1 MLDVIFLSFFEANA
15 EDNWSQLTSRFPHVK
30 RVDGIS
36 PIGAAHR
43 QCASIAETDYFYVVD
58 ADAIIL
64 DSFDFDF
71 IPDPKVRWPGGN
83 FQDKYVYVWRSLN
96 PVNNLVYG
104 YGGVKLFPREG
115 VLNHKV
121 WKPDFATSVAEAF
134 RPMPEISNIT
144 AFDFSEYNT
153 WKSAFREC
161 SKLQSK
167 VIARQKD
174 DETELRLWSWRT
186 QCGKHKFGIEQI
198 NARFCRSCQPA
209 APCPRRSSRQAGF
222 CHAIFA
228 RTKSRSGPRE
238 LTSGVFFARRRLG

>member
-1 MLDVIFLSFFEANA
+1 MLDVIFLSFFEENA
-15 EDNWSQLTSRFPHVK
+15 EENWWLLKEKVPHAQ
-30 RVDGIS
+30 RVENIS

-43 QCASIAETDYFYVVD
+43 ECANIARTNYFYVVD
-58 ADAIIL
+58 GDAKIL
-64 DSFDFDF
+64 DSFEFDF
-71 IPDPKVRWPGGN
+71 IPNPKVRWPGGN

-104 YGGVKLFPREG
+104 YGGVKLFPRMG
-115 VLNHKV
+115 VLNHTV

-167 VIARQKD
+167 VIKNQKD

-186 QCGKHKFGIEQI
+186 QCGNHKFGEWAHLGAEDAHFFVDAGHDVNLI
-198 NARFCRSCQPA
+198 NNFEFLKRKFDTSYGNPPTLRPA
-209 APCPRRSSRQAGF
+209 QHF
-222 CHAIFA
+222 I
-228 RTKSRSGPRE
+228 K
-238 LTSGVFFARRRLG
+238 

>member
-1 MLDVIFLSFFEANA
+1 MLDVIFLSFFEENA
-15 EDNWSQLTSRFPHVK
+15 EENWWLLKEKVPHAQ
-30 RVDGIS
+30 RVENIS

-43 QCASIAETDYFYVVD
+43 ECANIARTNYFYVVD
-58 ADAIIL
+58 GDAKIL
-64 DSFDFDF
+64 DSFEFDF

-104 YGGVKLFPREG
+104 YGGVKLFPRMG
-115 VLNHKV
+115 VLNHTV

-167 VIARQKD
+167 VIDRQKE

-186 QCGKHKFGIEQI
+186 QCGKHKFGEWAHLGAEDAHFFVDAGHDVNLI
-198 NARFCRSCQPA
+198 NNFEFLKRKFDTSYGNPPSLRPA
-209 APCPRRSSRQAGF
+209 QHF
-222 CHAIFA
+222 I
-228 RTKSRSGPRE
+228 K
-238 LTSGVFFARRRLG
+238 